1 MVKFSKRQANM
12 VAHMLARAAISWP
25 RRYIA
30 NTLPAC
36 IESLLNNEMH

>member
-12 VAHMLARAAISWP
+12 VAHMLARVAISWH
-25 RRYIA
+25 RRYIV

-36 IESLLNNEMH
+36 IETLLNNEMH